1 MPTQPGTTPTTPA
14 TNTSPVPTSTQSSA
28 GAYWGDFA
36 KKQGSRIA
44 KNAPGAMI
52 DFARRLGGGKPST
65 EQKGVEIYVPSTRLL
80 ISYINKAQTDTVD
93 GINRVTVD
101 GVLDDRP
108 VITVEYLLKAGDN
121 VLPADAKNKIKEYL
135 VKLNETEALVL
146 KSQTQTEN
154 ETVKIIYSAEKKL
167 WVAFATA
174 TSYETAQTAKQLYA
188 ALPLD
193 DAIKFINDNGIK
205 LAGYAEKMLPLD
217 INAIE
222 NYNPTNTDVTTEFL
236 KKLKD
241 WKGTGNQKIVNTLR
255 KEITF
260 LVHSNNTVEI
270 LTAQDEI
277 KRTGITAKDVA
288 RHQQT
293 ISIGYVKGVESKQ
306 DTNGKVINEPKAG
319 IFAYKS
325 AGPDIFQ
332 NAQMP
337 LPFQKESFNITFNK
351 ALKRFE

>member
-1 MPTQPGTTPTTPA
+1 MPTQPDTTSTTPT
-14 TNTSPVPTSTQSSA
+14 SSSA

-80 ISYINKAQTDTVD
+80 ISYINKAQPTVD
-93 GINRVTVD
+93 ATNRVTVD

-108 VITVEYLLKAGDN
+108 VITVEYLLRAGDN

-205 LAGYAEKMLPLD
+205 LADYAEKMLPLD

-222 NYNPTNTDVTTEFL
+222 NYNPANTDVTTKFL
-236 KKLKD
+236 EKLKD

-260 LVHSNNTVEI
+260 LVHSNNTIEI

-277 KRTGITAKDVA
+277 KRKGITAKEVA

-293 ISIGYVKGVESKQ
+293 ISIGYVKGEESKQ
-306 DTNGKVINEPKAG
+306 DTNGNVIKEPKAG

-325 AGPDIFQ
+325 AGPDIFKSTATPPANQDQ
-332 NAQMP
+332 NTQMN
-337 LPFQKESFNITFNK
+337 LPSHQESFNITFNK